1 MRRLA
6 VLVCLAGCGEERAG
20 EDASLPPDSA
30 EMCGASAVVFAG
42 ELLDWD
48 SSAAIAGATLTVQG
62 GGASATTTANGR
74 WQLCLANDTVV
85 LVDVA
90 APAGY
95 LGGTIAV
102 FKDVLGANGAFSLRS
117 FTAAR
122 GQQAPFLYDATRAQ
136 VFVHVIGGA
145 RPVDVSSPHD
155 AGFHFTGSA
164 WAAGQTGTDVYVP
177 NIDPAGG
184 VAKVAVDSG
193 TEIGTVPITAGAFT
207 YVVAAAL

>member
-1 MRRLA
+1 MRWSV
-6 VLVCLAGCGEERAG
+6 VLVCVAAACGSERARG
-20 EDASLPPDSA
+20 DAGDLPPDGA
-30 EMCGASAVVFAG
+30 QMCGASAVLFTG

-48 SSAAIAGATLTVQG
+48 TSAAIAGATLTV
-62 GGASATTTANGR
+62 GGASATTTDSGR
-74 WQLCLANDTVV
+74 WQLCLANDPVV
-85 LVDVA
+85 LVDLVA
-90 APAGY
+90 GEY
-95 LGGTIAV
+95 IGGTIAV

-122 GQQAPFLYDATRAQ
+122 GQQPPFAYDAAKAQ

-145 RPVDVSSPHD
+145 RAVDVSSPHD

-184 VAKVAVDSG
+184 VAKVAVDSA
-193 TEIGTVPITAGAFT
+193 TEIGTVPIAAGAFT